1 MAKVS
6 ASEFQEKHARRL
18 KAALPDI
25 QRGVERVTT
34 APGKLAA
41 AKQAKMKANIN
52 KAIDSGKWA
61 KKVGGVSVTDW
72 QSKTINKGIPRIA
85 SGIDAAAD
93 KVTTFAA
100 KLLPAV
106 DAARA
111 KIATMPDLTLED
123 NIARNNAYIREMAKF
138 SNT

>member
-6 ASEFQEKHARRL
+6 AAEFQEKHARRL
-18 KAALPDI
+18 KAAMPDI

-34 APGKLAA
+34 APGKQAA

-61 KKVGGVSVTDW
+61 KKVSAVSVSDW
-72 QSKTINKGIPRIA
+72 QQKTITKGIPRIA

-93 KVTTFAA
+93 KVTAFAS

-106 DAARA
+106 DAAVA
-111 KIATMPDLTLED
+111 KIAGMPDLTLED
-123 NIARNNAYIREMAKF
+123 NIARNNTYIREMAKF